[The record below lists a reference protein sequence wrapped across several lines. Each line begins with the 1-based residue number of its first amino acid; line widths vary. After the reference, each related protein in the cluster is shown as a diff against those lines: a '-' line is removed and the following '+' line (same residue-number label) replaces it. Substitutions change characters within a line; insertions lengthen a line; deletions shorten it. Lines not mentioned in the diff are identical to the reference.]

1 MDIAHEAAAG
11 ITEWRHV
18 CERCGETMVEQ
29 KCKILCPRCGYS
41 RDCSDP

>member
-1 MDIAHEAAAG
+1 MDTLRETPPGPA
-11 ITEWRHV
+11 EWVYV

-29 KCKILCPRCGYS
+29 QCKILCPRCGYS